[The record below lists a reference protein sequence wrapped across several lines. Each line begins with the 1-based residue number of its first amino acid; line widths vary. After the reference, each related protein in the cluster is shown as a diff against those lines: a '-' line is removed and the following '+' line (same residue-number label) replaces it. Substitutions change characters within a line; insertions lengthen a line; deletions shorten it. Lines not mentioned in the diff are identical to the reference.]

1 MRVSVV
7 IPALNEAGNIGRLVE
22 ETYAVVPSD
31 LLAEVIVVDDC
42 STDADR
48 RRDQDA
54 DRARDP
60 SEPALPA
67 PRHALRP
74 ECRRCAP
81 ASSPPPAPSSPPWTA
96 TARTTRATLPRL
108 IERLAPPGGKGPA
121 LVGGIRTER
130 KAEGS
135 KRLASRAAN
144 WIRDR
149 VLDDDCPD
157 TGCGIKVFWREA
169 FLRLPYFSG
178 MHRYL
183 PALFLTYGYEV
194 AYVPVNDRARI
205 AGRSKYSNLGRA
217 LLGLHDLV
225 GVSWLR
231 KRTKVPVDR
240 RGPAGRPSGVRSGEP
255 FQPARRCR
263 TARRRQDLSAR
274 ACSRFLGA
282 AWLAMDR
289 RLQFAPCTRVCV
301 RI

>member
-1 MRVSVV
+1 MHVSVV

-22 ETYAVVPSD
+22 ETYAVVPAD
-31 LLAEVIVVDDC
+31 LLAEVVVVDDC
-42 STDADR
+42 STDQTASEIKTLIARETLQGLRYLRHGIRCGQSAAVRTGIFAAASPVIATMDGDGQNDP
-48 RRDQDA
+48 RDIV
-54 DRARDP
+54 
-60 SEPALPA
+60 
-67 PRHALRP
+67 
-74 ECRRCAP
+74 
-81 ASSPPPAPSSPPWTA
+81 
-96 TARTTRATLPRL
+96 RL
-108 IERLAPPGGKGPA
+108 LERLAPPGGQGPA

-157 TGCGIKVFWREA
+157 TGCGIKTFWREA

-178 MHRYL
+178 VHRYL

-194 AYVPVNDRARI
+194 AYLPVNDRARI

-231 KRTKVPVDR
+231 KRTKVPVIVEDL
-240 RGPAGRPSGVRSGEP
+240 PAGRQVS
-255 FQPARRCR
+255 
-263 TARRRQDLSAR
+263 DLV
-274 ACSRFLGA
+274 SRFS
-282 AWLAMDR
+282 R
-289 RLQFAPCTRVCV
+289 RGDAGRRAGDKT
-301 RI
+301 